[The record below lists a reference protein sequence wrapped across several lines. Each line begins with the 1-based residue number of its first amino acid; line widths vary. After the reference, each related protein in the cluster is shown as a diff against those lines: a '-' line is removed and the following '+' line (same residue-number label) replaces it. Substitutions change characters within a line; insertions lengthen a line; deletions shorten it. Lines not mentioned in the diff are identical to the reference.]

1 MEYHL
6 VTVVE
11 TRFFRRKAQK
21 LLPDTQLLELI
32 VYLSTNPESGVRI
45 RGTGGIRK
53 LRWAIGGRGK
63 SGGVR
68 VIYYFSNRA
77 SPLWLLDIF
86 GKNEKANLTAAEK
99 NALRDLVNELV
110 RSGYTDNE

>member
-1 MEYHL
+1 MEYYL

-11 TRFFRRKAQK
+11 TRSFRRKAQK
-21 LLPDTQLLELI
+21 LLSETQILELI
-32 VYLSTNPESGVRI
+32 VYLSANPESGVRVK
-45 RGTGGIRK
+45 GSGGIRK

-77 SPLWLLDIF
+77 LPLWLLDIF
-86 GKNEKANLTAAEK
+86 GKNEKADLTDAEK
-99 NALRDLVNELV
+99 SALRGLVNELV
-110 RSGYTDNE
+110 RSGYTDDE

>member
-1 MEYHL
+1 MEYYL

-11 TRFFRRKAQK
+11 TRSFLRKAQK
-21 LLPDTQLLELI
+21 LLSEIQLLELI
-32 VYLSTNPESGVRI
+32 VYLSANPESGVRVK
-45 RGTGGIRK
+45 GSGGIRK

-77 SPLWLLDIF
+77 LPLWLLDIF
-86 GKNEKANLTAAEK
+86 GKNEKVNLTGAEK
-99 NALRDLVNELV
+99 NALRGLVNELV
-110 RSGYTDNE
+110 RSGYTDDD